1 MFTGLTHYKQKS
13 RIIGSQSRLR
23 VSKPHNN
30 ALHAFCS
37 IETIELPLRSSHK
50 KSVFEPRP
58 APSRKHYG
66 KAFIMRKPCSC
77 FSFFLPGIKF
87 HTTIEMLYY
96 FKELF
101 IMNNFIFLGP
111 PGAGKGS
118 LAVKVAADYKIP
130 HISTGDIFRANIKAQ
145 TPLGVKVKAIIDSGS
160 LVSDELTFELV
171 KDRLAQDDC
180 KNGYILDGFPRT
192 IPQAEMLEGLV
203 SDVKVVNFEIKD
215 EIVIKRLS
223 TRRVCK
229 ACGANY
235 NVLTLKPKV
244 EGICDKCGGE
254 LYQRDDDK
262 QESILHRMDV
272 YREQTEPLIN
282 FYKEKGKITD
292 LDASIETDILLGKFK
307 EIFK

>member
-1 MFTGLTHYKQKS
+1 
-13 RIIGSQSRLR
+13 
-23 VSKPHNN
+23 
-30 ALHAFCS
+30 
-37 IETIELPLRSSHK
+37 
-50 KSVFEPRP
+50 
-58 APSRKHYG
+58 
-66 KAFIMRKPCSC
+66 
-77 FSFFLPGIKF
+77 
-87 HTTIEMLYY
+87 
-96 FKELF
+96 
-101 IMNNFIFLGP
+101 MNNFVFLGP

-118 LAVKVAADYKIP
+118 LAVKVAEDYKIP

-192 IPQAEMLEGLV
+192 IPQAEMLDGLV
-203 SDVKVVNFEIKD
+203 SDLKVVNFVIKD
-215 EIVIKRLS
+215 EIVIGRLS

-235 NVLTLKPKV
+235 NIKTLPPKV
-244 EGICDKCGGE
+244 EGVCDKCGGE

-282 FYKEKGKITD
+282 YYKGKGKITD
-292 LDASIETDILLGKFK
+292 LDASIETDILLGEFK
-307 EIFK
+307 KIF

>member
-1 MFTGLTHYKQKS
+1 
-13 RIIGSQSRLR
+13 
-23 VSKPHNN
+23 
-30 ALHAFCS
+30 
-37 IETIELPLRSSHK
+37 
-50 KSVFEPRP
+50 
-58 APSRKHYG
+58 
-66 KAFIMRKPCSC
+66 
-77 FSFFLPGIKF
+77 
-87 HTTIEMLYY
+87 
-96 FKELF
+96 
-101 IMNNFIFLGP
+101 MNNFIFLGP

-118 LAVKVAADYKIP
+118 LAVKVAEDYKIP

-192 IPQAEMLEGLV
+192 IPQAEMLDGLV
-203 SDVKVVNFEIKD
+203 KDMKVVNFTIQD
-215 EIVIKRLS
+215 EIVIRRLS

-229 ACGANY
+229 ACGANF
-235 NVLTLKPKV
+235 NVLTLPPKV
-244 EGICDKCGGE
+244 EGVCDKCGGE

-282 FYKEKGKITD
+282 YYKNKGQITD
-292 LDASIETDILLGKFK
+292 LDASIETDILLGEFK
-307 EIFK
+307 KIF

>member
-1 MFTGLTHYKQKS
+1 
-13 RIIGSQSRLR
+13 
-23 VSKPHNN
+23 
-30 ALHAFCS
+30 
-37 IETIELPLRSSHK
+37 
-50 KSVFEPRP
+50 
-58 APSRKHYG
+58 
-66 KAFIMRKPCSC
+66 
-77 FSFFLPGIKF
+77 
-87 HTTIEMLYY
+87 
-96 FKELF
+96 
-101 IMNNFIFLGP
+101 MNNFIFLGP

-118 LAVKVAADYKIP
+118 LAVKVAEAYKIP

-203 SDVKVVNFEIKD
+203 SDVKVVNFEIAD
-215 EIVIKRLS
+215 EIVIRRLS

-229 ACGANY
+229 ACGANF
-235 NVLTLKPKV
+235 NVLTLPPKV
-244 EGICDKCGGE
+244 EGVCDKCGGE

-262 QESILHRMDV
+262 QESIMHRMDV

-282 FYKEKGKITD
+282 FYKNKGKITD
-292 LDASIETDILLGKFK
+292 LDASIETDVLLGKFK
-307 EIFK
+307 ELF

>member
-1 MFTGLTHYKQKS
+1 
-13 RIIGSQSRLR
+13 
-23 VSKPHNN
+23 
-30 ALHAFCS
+30 
-37 IETIELPLRSSHK
+37 
-50 KSVFEPRP
+50 
-58 APSRKHYG
+58 
-66 KAFIMRKPCSC
+66 
-77 FSFFLPGIKF
+77 
-87 HTTIEMLYY
+87 
-96 FKELF
+96 
-101 IMNNFIFLGP
+101 MNNFIFLGP

-118 LAVKVAADYKIP
+118 LAVKVAEDYKIP

-192 IPQAEMLEGLV
+192 IPQAEMLEKLV
-203 SDVKVVNFEIKD
+203 DDVKVVNFEIQD
-215 EIVIKRLS
+215 EIVIRRLS

-229 ACGANY
+229 ACGANF
-235 NVLTLKPKV
+235 NVLTLPPKV
-244 EGICDKCGGE
+244 EGVCDKCGGE

-262 QESILHRMDV
+262 QESIMHRMDV

-282 FYKEKGKITD
+282 FYKNKGKITD
-292 LDASIETDILLGKFK
+292 LDASIETDVLLGNFK

>member
-1 MFTGLTHYKQKS
+1 
-13 RIIGSQSRLR
+13 
-23 VSKPHNN
+23 
-30 ALHAFCS
+30 
-37 IETIELPLRSSHK
+37 
-50 KSVFEPRP
+50 
-58 APSRKHYG
+58 
-66 KAFIMRKPCSC
+66 
-77 FSFFLPGIKF
+77 
-87 HTTIEMLYY
+87 
-96 FKELF
+96 
-101 IMNNFIFLGP
+101 MNNFIFLGP

-118 LAVKVAADYKIP
+118 LAVKVAEDYKIP

-215 EIVIKRLS
+215 EIVIRRLS

-229 ACGANY
+229 ACGANF
-235 NVLTLKPKV
+235 NVLTLPPKV
-244 EGICDKCGGE
+244 EGVCDKCGGE

-262 QESILHRMDV
+262 QESIMHRMDV

-282 FYKEKGKITD
+282 FYKNKGKITD
-292 LDASIETDILLGKFK
+292 LDASIETDVLLGEFK
-307 EIFK
+307 KIFN

>member
-1 MFTGLTHYKQKS
+1 
-13 RIIGSQSRLR
+13 
-23 VSKPHNN
+23 
-30 ALHAFCS
+30 
-37 IETIELPLRSSHK
+37 
-50 KSVFEPRP
+50 
-58 APSRKHYG
+58 
-66 KAFIMRKPCSC
+66 
-77 FSFFLPGIKF
+77 
-87 HTTIEMLYY
+87 
-96 FKELF
+96 
-101 IMNNFIFLGP
+101 MNNFVFLGP

-118 LAVKVAADYKIP
+118 LAVKVAEDYKIP

-192 IPQAEMLEGLV
+192 IPQAEMLDGLV
-203 SDVKVVNFEIKD
+203 ADLKVVNFNIAD
-215 EIVIKRLS
+215 EIVIRRLS

-229 ACGANY
+229 ACGANF
-235 NVLTLKPKV
+235 NVLTLPPKV
-244 EGICDKCGGE
+244 EGVCDKCGGE

-282 FYKEKGKITD
+282 FYKEKGKITN
-292 LDASIETDILLGKFK
+292 LDASIETDILLGEFK
-307 EIFK
+307 KIF

>member
-1 MFTGLTHYKQKS
+1 
-13 RIIGSQSRLR
+13 
-23 VSKPHNN
+23 
-30 ALHAFCS
+30 
-37 IETIELPLRSSHK
+37 
-50 KSVFEPRP
+50 
-58 APSRKHYG
+58 
-66 KAFIMRKPCSC
+66 
-77 FSFFLPGIKF
+77 
-87 HTTIEMLYY
+87 
-96 FKELF
+96 
-101 IMNNFIFLGP
+101 MNNFIFLGP

-118 LAVKVAADYKIP
+118 LAVKVAEDYKIP

-192 IPQAEMLEGLV
+192 IPQAEMLEKLV
-203 SDVKVVNFEIKD
+203 SDVKVVNFEIQD
-215 EIVIKRLS
+215 EIVIRRLS

-229 ACGANY
+229 ACGANF
-235 NVLTLKPKV
+235 NVLTLPPKV
-244 EGICDKCGGE
+244 EGVCDKCGGE

-282 FYKEKGKITD
+282 FYKEKGKITN
-292 LDASIETDILLGKFK
+292 LDASIETDVLLGEFK
-307 EIFK
+307 KIF

>member
-1 MFTGLTHYKQKS
+1 
-13 RIIGSQSRLR
+13 
-23 VSKPHNN
+23 
-30 ALHAFCS
+30 
-37 IETIELPLRSSHK
+37 
-50 KSVFEPRP
+50 
-58 APSRKHYG
+58 
-66 KAFIMRKPCSC
+66 
-77 FSFFLPGIKF
+77 
-87 HTTIEMLYY
+87 
-96 FKELF
+96 
-101 IMNNFIFLGP
+101 MNNFIFLGP

-118 LAVKVAADYKIP
+118 LAVKVAEDYKIP

-203 SDVKVVNFEIKD
+203 ADVKVVNFEIAD
-215 EIVIKRLS
+215 EIVIRRLS

-229 ACGANY
+229 ACGANF
-235 NVLTLKPKV
+235 NVLTLPPKV
-244 EGICDKCGGE
+244 EGVCDKCGGE

-262 QESILHRMDV
+262 QESIMHRMDV

-282 FYKEKGKITD
+282 FYKNKGKITN
-292 LDASIETDILLGKFK
+292 LDASIETDVLLGKFK
-307 EIFK
+307 ELFK

>member
-1 MFTGLTHYKQKS
+1 
-13 RIIGSQSRLR
+13 
-23 VSKPHNN
+23 
-30 ALHAFCS
+30 
-37 IETIELPLRSSHK
+37 
-50 KSVFEPRP
+50 
-58 APSRKHYG
+58 
-66 KAFIMRKPCSC
+66 
-77 FSFFLPGIKF
+77 
-87 HTTIEMLYY
+87 
-96 FKELF
+96 
-101 IMNNFIFLGP
+101 MNNFVFLGP

-118 LAVKVAADYKIP
+118 LAVKVAEDYKIP

-215 EIVIKRLS
+215 EIVIRRLS

-229 ACGANY
+229 ACGANF
-235 NVLTLKPKV
+235 NVLTLPPKV
-244 EGICDKCGGE
+244 EGVCDKCGGE

-292 LDASIETDILLGKFK
+292 LDASIETDILLGEFK
-307 EIFK
+307 KIF

>member
-1 MFTGLTHYKQKS
+1 MK
-13 RIIGSQSRLR
+13 II
-23 VSKPHNN
+23 
-30 ALHAFCS
+30 
-37 IETIELPLRSSHK
+37 
-50 KSVFEPRP
+50 
-58 APSRKHYG
+58 
-66 KAFIMRKPCSC
+66 
-77 FSFFLPGIKF
+77 
-87 HTTIEMLYY
+87 ML
-96 FKELF
+96 
-101 IMNNFIFLGP
+101 GA
-111 PGAGKGS
+111 PGAGKGTQ
-118 LAVKVAADYKIP
+118 AKQIAAKYNIP

>member
-1 MFTGLTHYKQKS
+1 
-13 RIIGSQSRLR
+13 
-23 VSKPHNN
+23 
-30 ALHAFCS
+30 
-37 IETIELPLRSSHK
+37 
-50 KSVFEPRP
+50 
-58 APSRKHYG
+58 
-66 KAFIMRKPCSC
+66 
-77 FSFFLPGIKF
+77 
-87 HTTIEMLYY
+87 
-96 FKELF
+96 
-101 IMNNFIFLGP
+101 MNNFIFLGP

-118 LAVKVAADYKIP
+118 LAVKVAEDYKIP

-192 IPQAEMLEGLV
+192 IPQAEMLEKLV
-203 SDVKVVNFEIKD
+203 DDVKVVNFEIKD
-215 EIVIKRLS
+215 EIVIRRLS

-229 ACGANY
+229 ACGANF
-235 NVLTLKPKV
+235 NVLTLPPKV
-244 EGICDKCGGE
+244 EGVCDKCGGE

-282 FYKEKGKITD
+282 FYKNKGKITD
-292 LDASIETDILLGKFK
+292 LDASIETDILLGEFK
-307 EIFK
+307 KIF

>member
-1 MFTGLTHYKQKS
+1 
-13 RIIGSQSRLR
+13 
-23 VSKPHNN
+23 
-30 ALHAFCS
+30 
-37 IETIELPLRSSHK
+37 
-50 KSVFEPRP
+50 
-58 APSRKHYG
+58 
-66 KAFIMRKPCSC
+66 
-77 FSFFLPGIKF
+77 
-87 HTTIEMLYY
+87 
-96 FKELF
+96 
-101 IMNNFIFLGP
+101 MNNFVFLGP

-118 LAVKVAADYKIP
+118 LAVKVAEDYKIP

-160 LVSDELTFELV
+160 LASDELTFELV

-192 IPQAEMLEGLV
+192 IPQAEMLDGLV
-203 SDVKVVNFEIKD
+203 ADLKVVNFQISD
-215 EIVIKRLS
+215 DIVIGRLS

-235 NVLTLKPKV
+235 NIKTLPPKV

-282 FYKEKGKITD
+282 YYKNKGKITD
-292 LDASIETDILLGKFK
+292 LDASIETDILLGEFK
-307 EIFK
+307 KIF

>member
-1 MFTGLTHYKQKS
+1 
-13 RIIGSQSRLR
+13 
-23 VSKPHNN
+23 
-30 ALHAFCS
+30 
-37 IETIELPLRSSHK
+37 
-50 KSVFEPRP
+50 
-58 APSRKHYG
+58 
-66 KAFIMRKPCSC
+66 
-77 FSFFLPGIKF
+77 
-87 HTTIEMLYY
+87 
-96 FKELF
+96 
-101 IMNNFIFLGP
+101 MNNFIFLGP

-118 LAVKVAADYKIP
+118 LAVKVAEDYKIP

-203 SDVKVVNFEIKD
+203 NDVKVVNFEIKD
-215 EIVIKRLS
+215 EIVIRRLS

-229 ACGANY
+229 ACGANF
-235 NVLTLKPKV
+235 NVLTLPPKV
-244 EGICDKCGGE
+244 EGVCDKCGGE

-282 FYKEKGKITD
+282 YYKNKGKITD
-292 LDASIETDILLGKFK
+292 LDASIETDILLGEFK
-307 EIFK
+307 KIFNK

>member
-1 MFTGLTHYKQKS
+1 
-13 RIIGSQSRLR
+13 
-23 VSKPHNN
+23 
-30 ALHAFCS
+30 
-37 IETIELPLRSSHK
+37 
-50 KSVFEPRP
+50 
-58 APSRKHYG
+58 
-66 KAFIMRKPCSC
+66 
-77 FSFFLPGIKF
+77 
-87 HTTIEMLYY
+87 
-96 FKELF
+96 
-101 IMNNFIFLGP
+101 MNNFIFLGP

-118 LAVKVAADYKIP
+118 LAVKVAEDYKIP

-192 IPQAEMLEGLV
+192 IPQAEMLEKLV

-215 EIVIKRLS
+215 EIVIRRLS

-229 ACGANY
+229 VCGANF
-235 NVLTLKPKV
+235 NVLTLPPKV
-244 EGICDKCGGE
+244 EGVCDKCGGE

-262 QESILHRMDV
+262 QESIMHRMDV

-292 LDASIETDILLGKFK
+292 LDASIETDILLGEFK
-307 EIFK
+307 KIF